1 MDLQSLLGYA
11 HGSPFSSHP
20 YLDIQTPEG
29 LITMENTPIDLLGVD
44 NMGNAKVMK
53 AGRKNPY
60 KFKGSK
66 VREIP
71 LQQGGKLPP
80 VTVSAKNP
88 RLKAYQD
95 SLSLYNHARE
105 IQAKDGA
112 SDSPVV
118 SPQEAFQALSGD
130 WWYGSPEA
138 AQRHLE
144 LGIRRDNMPIGYRR
158 TPSGYYRPEFQKP
171 VQPVIEGSQA
181 PSPPRYV
188 PQERNIPNTDVQ
200 GADMTT
206 INPIQPS
213 GRQTDVSR
221 KPTSYSVT
229 VRDENVPSKQR
240 VIYFNTRD
248 EWRNFLDSGAVSP
261 ISTQERADSGS
272 AATYRTMKKGGKTK
286 KKRPRGN
293 PYQQGGYTP
302 KQLFDFIFE
311 DEEVEGATKGTV
323 PAAPSVE
330 QVDTQVALNDLDV
343 QRRMMQGQENDMLA
357 MEAGMGNPYMQQ
369 QQPMDILSAG
379 QYGAQNVG
387 QMGRQIYGEIASDLG
402 YLPVAN
408 SIYRSKEQNDALIAA
423 GAPAAKNSYHL
434 TGNAIDI
441 KPADWHRLSD
451 EQQQHYRANYD
462 VVYHNNHYHIEPK

>member
-11 HGSPFSSHP
+11 HGSPFSSSP

-71 LQQGGKLPP
+71 LQQGGVPTLYTRDPK
-80 VTVSAKNP
+80 
-88 RLKAYQD
+88 RYQAYQD
-95 SLSLYNHARE
+95 SLFLYNNTKGGVNSFRSNKNLE
-105 IQAKDGA
+105 PLGRITPEEQAFNDHFDSVEMRLDDYNKGMLYPQQSHTKDGRMVYEYA
-112 SDSPVV
+112 APKQKVILGDAPV
-118 SPQEAFQALSGD
+118 
-130 WWYGSPEA
+130 
-138 AQRHLE
+138 
-144 LGIRRDNMPIGYRR
+144 
-158 TPSGYYRPEFQKP
+158 
-171 VQPVIEGSQA
+171 
-181 PSPPRYV
+181 PRYV
-188 PQERNIPNTDVQ
+188 PQERNLPNTDIEGV
-200 GADMTT
+200 DMTT